1 MINNIIQTKI
11 KEIKYSY
18 NYLERLFNHYIYT
31 NINLY
36 ISIATTYFIFVYLN
50 AELYYFNQAIITML
64 YWLGLGILSTIG
76 LGFGFHTG
84 IFFLFPYIISTYDDT
99 ENPTMFNTILKC
111 LPIIIIWGVGS
122 ALGELPPYLLAKKYD
137 KEEITLNFIKN
148 KKILRFS
155 ETIKNKVQEKI
166 DFTNKNVIFTSI
178 LLMASWPNL
187 TFDMCGLLCGY
198 YDIELGEFLVPT
210 VMGKGFI
217 KAPLQS
223 LIVLYFYTNDS
234 EYNISSYSPVSLN
247 ILFNCFFI
255 GLLGI
260 CLNKTIVKLAKI
272 EINHQITNTK

>member
-1 MINNIIQTKI
+1 MLNNIVQTKI
-11 KEIKYSY
+11 NEIKYSY

-31 NINLY
+31 NCNLY

-50 AELYYFNQAIITML
+50 TELYYVNQAIITML

-84 IFFLFPYIISTYDDT
+84 IFFLFPYIISTYDET
-99 ENPTMFNTILKC
+99 ENATIFNTILKC
-111 LPIIIIWGVGS
+111 LPIIIIWGVGG

-148 KKILRFS
+148 KKILRLS
-155 ETIKNKVQEKI
+155 ETIKNKVQAKI

-198 YDIELGEFLVPT
+198 YDIELGEFLLPT
-210 VMGKGFI
+210 VIGKGFI

-223 LIVLYFYTNDS
+223 LVVLYFYTNDS
-234 EYNISSYSPVSLN
+234 NYNISSYSPFSLN
-247 ILFNCFFI
+247 IVFNGCFI
-255 GLLGI
+255 GLIGI
-260 CLNKTIVKLAKI
+260 CLNKTIVKLASLEKLL
-272 EINHQITNTK
+272 EKC

>member
-1 MINNIIQTKI
+1 
-11 KEIKYSY
+11 
-18 NYLERLFNHYIYT
+18 
-31 NINLY
+31 
-36 ISIATTYFIFVYLN
+36 
-50 AELYYFNQAIITML
+50 ML

-84 IFFLFPYIISTYDDT
+84 IFFLFPYIISTYDIT
-99 ENPTMFNTILKC
+99 ENPTIFNTILKC

-148 KKILRFS
+148 KKILRLS
-155 ETIKNKVQEKI
+155 ETIKNKIQEKI

-210 VMGKGFI
+210 VIGKGFI

-223 LIVLYFYTNDS
+223 LVVLYFYTNDS
-234 EYNISSYSPVSLN
+234 NYNISSYSPFSLN
-247 ILFNCFFI
+247 IVFNICFI
-255 GLLGI
+255 GLIGI